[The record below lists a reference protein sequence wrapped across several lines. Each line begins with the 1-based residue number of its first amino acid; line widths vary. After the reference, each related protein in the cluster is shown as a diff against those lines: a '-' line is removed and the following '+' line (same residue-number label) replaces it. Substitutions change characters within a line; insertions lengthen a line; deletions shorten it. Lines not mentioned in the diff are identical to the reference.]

1 MLGFGAYADSSR
13 LMNDN
18 IRAFQGRVSE
28 VQGLNKELQAQAGQK
43 ADLDTLRDIGQEFA
57 IKQTKDLVAKY
68 GKKAFG
74 DAVGGQT
81 DKLLGSIAD
90 KGLDKIFGSGMN
102 VPPPLTSGA
111 DTIPSTTNLSV
122 NQLDTGNIYQNP
134 MNTTTS
140 QNIGADTGDVNIA
153 KTSSSE
159 IEMTE
164 GAKSSGFAGVEMDA
178 PTGVN
183 IAGEGAEIAGGG
195 AGAVAEEV
203 VSEGAGAVA
212 GDVAGEVAVQAT
224 AGVLAS
230 TGVLAPLAGALEV
243 GADLFALFEGAKTT
257 ADFVGRDI
265 LHTNAPLQYDKQLIP
280 DRPLT
285 LAQKGLSV
293 NPSMD
298 TYDLPHNTASV
309 GW

>member
-1 MLGFGAYADSSR
+1 MLGFGQYADSSR
-13 LMNDN
+13 LMNDD

-28 VQGLNKELQAQAGQK
+28 VQGLNKQLQAQAGQK
-43 ADLDTLRDIGQEFA
+43 ADLDTLRNIGQEFA

-74 DAVGGQT
+74 DAVGGDT
-81 DKLLGSIAD
+81 DKLLGSFAD
-90 KGLDKIFGSGMN
+90 KGLDKIFGSGVN
-102 VPPPLTSGA
+102 VPTPLTSGT
-111 DTIPSTTNLSV
+111 DNLPSTTNLSV
-122 NQLDTGNIYQNP
+122 NELNTQNIYQNP
-134 MNTTTS
+134 LNTTTS
-140 QNIGADTGDVNIA
+140 QNVGADTGDVNIA

-178 PTGVN
+178 PTGIN
-183 IAGEGAEIAGGG
+183 IAGEGAE
-195 AGAVAEEV
+195 
-203 VSEGAGAVA
+203 VA
-212 GDVAGEVAVQAT
+212 GNVAGDVGADVAGEVATQAT

-230 TGVLAPLAGALEV
+230 TGVLAPLGGALEI

-265 LHTNAPLQYDKQLIP
+265 LHTNAPLQYDKQIIP

>member
-13 LMNDN
+13 LMNDD

-28 VQGLNKELQAQAGQK
+28 VQGLNKELKAQAGQK

-57 IKQTKDLVAKY
+57 IKQTKDLVARY
-68 GKKAFG
+68 GKKIFG
-74 DAVGGQT
+74 DAVGGDT
-81 DKLLGSIAD
+81 DKLLGSFAD
-90 KGLDKIFGSGMN
+90 KGLDKIFGSGVN
-102 VPPPLTSGA
+102 VPTPLTSGV
-111 DTIPSTTNLSV
+111 DTLPSTTNLSV
-122 NQLDTGNIYQNP
+122 NQLDTQNIYQNP
-134 MNTTTS
+134 LNTTTS
-140 QNIGADTGDVNIA
+140 QNVGADTGDVNIA

-183 IAGEGAEIAGGG
+183 IAGEGAE
-195 AGAVAEEV
+195 
-203 VSEGAGAVA
+203 VA
-212 GDVAGEVAVQAT
+212 GNVAGNVAGDVGADVAGEVATQAT

-230 TGVLAPLAGALEV
+230 TGVLAPLGGALEI

-265 LHTNAPLQYDKQLIP
+265 LHTDAPLQYDKQIIP
-280 DRPLT
+280 YTPQT

>member
-13 LMNDN
+13 LMNDD

-57 IKQTKDLVAKY
+57 IKQTKDLVARY
-68 GKKAFG
+68 GKKIFG
-74 DAVGGQT
+74 DAVGGDT
-81 DKLLGSIAD
+81 DKLLGSFAD
-90 KGLDKIFGSGMN
+90 KGLDKIFGSGVN
-102 VPPPLTSGA
+102 VPTPLTSGV
-111 DTIPSTTNLSV
+111 DTLPSTTNLSV
-122 NQLDTGNIYQNP
+122 NQLDTQNIYQNP
-134 MNTTTS
+134 LNTTTS
-140 QNIGADTGDVNIA
+140 QNVGADTGDVNIA

-164 GAKSSGFAGVEMDA
+164 GVKSSGFAGVEMDA

-183 IAGEGAEIAGGG
+183 IAGEGVE
-195 AGAVAEEV
+195 
-203 VSEGAGAVA
+203 VA
-212 GDVAGEVAVQAT
+212 GNVAGDVGADVAGEVATQAT

-230 TGVLAPLAGALEV
+230 TGVLAPLGGALEI

-265 LHTNAPLQYDKQLIP
+265 LHTDAPLQYDKQIIP
-280 DRPLT
+280 NTPQT

>member
-1 MLGFGAYADSSR
+1 
-13 LMNDN
+13 
-18 IRAFQGRVSE
+18 
-28 VQGLNKELQAQAGQK
+28 
-43 ADLDTLRDIGQEFA
+43 LDTLRDIGQEFA

-74 DAVGGQT
+74 DAVGGET
-81 DKLLGSIAD
+81 DKLLGSFAD
-90 KGLDKIFGSGMN
+90 KGLDKIFGSGVN
-102 VPPPLTSGA
+102 VPPPLTSGT
-111 DTIPSTTNLSV
+111 DTLPSTTNLSV

-134 MNTTTS
+134 LNTTTS
-140 QNIGADTGDVNIA
+140 QNISADTGDVNIA

-178 PTGVN
+178 PTGIN
-183 IAGEGAEIAGGG
+183 IAGEGAEVAGEGAEV
-195 AGAVAEEV
+195 AGAV
-203 VSEGAGAVA
+203 GA
-212 GDVAGEVAVQAT
+212 DVAGEVATQAT

-265 LHTNAPLQYDKQLIP
+265 LHTNAPLQYDKQIIP

>member
-68 GKKAFG
+68 GKKVFG
-74 DAVGGQT
+74 DAVGGDT
-81 DKLLGSIAD
+81 DKLLGSFAD
-90 KGLDKIFGSGMN
+90 KGLDKIFGSGVN

-111 DTIPSTTNLSV
+111 DNLPSTRMALSGNPDIDTIRVDNLYQRSLNNSGV
-122 NQLDTGNIYQNP
+122 PVDTQNV
-134 MNTTTS
+134 
-140 QNIGADTGDVNIA
+140 GADTGDVNIA
-153 KTSSSE
+153 KTSSSK
-159 IEMTE
+159 IEMTSGTNVGNA
-164 GAKSSGFAGVEMDA
+164 GAEV
-178 PTGVN
+178 
-183 IAGEGAEIAGGG
+183 AGEGAEV
-195 AGAVAEEV
+195 AGAVGEGAEV
-203 VSEGAGAVA
+203 AGAVGA
-212 GDVAGEVAVQAT
+212 DVAGEVATQAT

-230 TGVLAPLAGALEV
+230 TGILAPLAGVLEV

-265 LHTNAPLQYDKQLIP
+265 LHTNAPLQYDKQIIP
-280 DRPLT
+280 NTPQT

>member
-1 MLGFGAYADSSR
+1 MLGFGQYADSSR
-13 LMNDN
+13 LMNDD

-28 VQGLNKELQAQAGQK
+28 VQGLNKQLQAQAGQK
-43 ADLDTLRDIGQEFA
+43 ADLDTLRNIGQEFA
-57 IKQTKDLVAKY
+57 IKQTKDLLAKY

-74 DAVGGQT
+74 DAVGGDT
-81 DKLLGSIAD
+81 DKLLGSFAD
-90 KGLDKIFGSGMN
+90 KGLDKIFGSGVN
-102 VPPPLTSGA
+102 VPPPLTSGT
-111 DTIPSTTNLSV
+111 DTLPSTTNLSV
-122 NQLDTGNIYQNP
+122 NQVDTGNIYQNP
-134 MNTTTS
+134 YNTTTS
-140 QNIGADTGDVNIA
+140 QNISDDTGDVNIA

-159 IEMTE
+159 IEMTQ
-164 GAKSSGFAGVEMDA
+164 GGSSGFSGVEMDR

-183 IAGEGAEIAGGG
+183 IAGEGAE
-195 AGAVAEEV
+195 
-203 VSEGAGAVA
+203 VA
-212 GDVAGEVAVQAT
+212 GDVAGDVSADVAGEVATQAT

-265 LHTNAPLQYDKQLIP
+265 LHTDAPLQYDKQIIP
-280 DRPLT
+280 NTPQT

>member
-13 LMNDN
+13 LMNDD

-28 VQGLNKELQAQAGQK
+28 VQGLNKQLQAQAGQK

-68 GKKAFG
+68 GKKVFG
-74 DAVGGQT
+74 DAVGGDT
-81 DKLLGSIAD
+81 DKLLGSFAD
-90 KGLDKIFGSGMN
+90 KGLDKIFGSGVN
-102 VPPPLTSGA
+102 VPPPLTSGT
-111 DTIPSTTNLSV
+111 DTLPSTTNLSV
-122 NQLDTGNIYQNP
+122 NELNTQNIYQNP
-134 MNTTTS
+134 LNTTTS
-140 QNIGADTGDVNIA
+140 QNISADTGDVNIA

-178 PTGVN
+178 PTGIN
-183 IAGEGAEIAGGG
+183 IAGEGAEV
-195 AGAVAEEV
+195 AGAVSSDV
-203 VSEGAGAVA
+203 GA
-212 GDVAGEVAVQAT
+212 DVAGEVATQAT

-230 TGVLAPLAGALEV
+230 TGILAPLAGALEI

-265 LHTNAPLQYDKQLIP
+265 LHTDAPLQYDKQIIP
-280 DRPLT
+280 NTPQT

>member
-1 MLGFGAYADSSR
+1 MLGFGQYADSSR
-13 LMNDN
+13 LMNDD

-57 IKQTKDLVAKY
+57 IKQTKDLVARY

-74 DAVGGQT
+74 DAVGGDT
-81 DKLLGSIAD
+81 DKLLGSYVD
-90 KGLDKIFGSGMN
+90 KGLDKIFGSGVN
-102 VPPPLTSGA
+102 VSTPLTSGA
-111 DTIPSTTNLSV
+111 DTLPSTTNLSV
-122 NQLDTGNIYQNP
+122 NELNTQNIYQNP
-134 MNTTTS
+134 VNTTEP
-140 QNIGADTGDVNIA
+140 QNVGADTGDVNIA

-164 GAKSSGFAGVEMDA
+164 SAKSSGFAGVEMDA
-178 PTGVN
+178 PSGVN
-183 IAGEGAEIAGGG
+183 IAGEGAQG
-195 AGAVAEEV
+195 AGEGAGEV
-203 VSEGAGAVA
+203 AGAVA
-212 GDVAGEVAVQAT
+212 GDVGADVAEVATQAT

-230 TGVLAPLAGALEV
+230 TGVLAPLGGLLEI

-257 ADFVGRDI
+257 ADFVSRDI
-265 LHTNAPLQYDKQLIP
+265 LHTNAPLQYDKQIIP
-280 DRPLT
+280 NAPQT

>member
-13 LMNDN
+13 LMNDD

-28 VQGLNKELQAQAGQK
+28 VQGLNKQLQAQAGQK

-68 GKKAFG
+68 GKKVFG
-74 DAVGGQT
+74 DAVGGDT
-81 DKLLGSIAD
+81 DKLLGSFAD
-90 KGLDKIFGSGMN
+90 KGLDKIFGSGVN
-102 VPPPLTSGA
+102 VPPPLTSGT
-111 DTIPSTTNLSV
+111 DTLPSTTNLSV
-122 NQLDTGNIYQNP
+122 NELNTQNIYQNP
-134 MNTTTS
+134 LNTTEP
-140 QNIGADTGDVNIA
+140 QNISADTGDVNIA

-178 PTGVN
+178 PTGIN
-183 IAGEGAEIAGGG
+183 IAGEGAE
-195 AGAVAEEV
+195 
-203 VSEGAGAVA
+203 VA
-212 GDVAGEVAVQAT
+212 GNVAGDVGADVAGEVATQAT

-230 TGVLAPLAGALEV
+230 TGILAPLAGVLEV

-265 LHTNAPLQYDKQLIP
+265 LHTNAPLQYDKQIIP

-293 NPSMD
+293 NPSVD

>member
-1 MLGFGAYADSSR
+1 MLGFGQYADSSR
-13 LMNDN
+13 LMNDD

-57 IKQTKDLVAKY
+57 IKQTKDLVARY
-68 GKKAFG
+68 GKKVFG
-74 DAVGGQT
+74 DAVGGDT
-81 DKLLGSIAD
+81 DKLLGSFAD
-90 KGLDKIFGSGMN
+90 KGLDKIFGSGVN
-102 VPPPLTSGA
+102 VPTPLTSGV
-111 DTIPSTTNLSV
+111 DTLPSTTNLSV
-122 NQLDTGNIYQNP
+122 NQLDTQNIYQNP
-134 MNTTTS
+134 LNTTTS
-140 QNIGADTGDVNIA
+140 QNVGADTGDVNIA

-183 IAGEGAEIAGGG
+183 IAGEGVE
-195 AGAVAEEV
+195 
-203 VSEGAGAVA
+203 VA
-212 GDVAGEVAVQAT
+212 GNVAGDVGADVAGEVATQAT

-230 TGVLAPLAGALEV
+230 TGVLAPLGGALEI

-265 LHTNAPLQYDKQLIP
+265 LHTDAPLQYDKQIIP
-280 DRPLT
+280 NTPQT

>member
-28 VQGLNKELQAQAGQK
+28 VQNVNKELQAQAGQK

-57 IKQTKDLVAKY
+57 IKQTKDLVSKY

-74 DAVGGQT
+74 DAVGSET
-81 DKLLGSIAD
+81 DKLLGSFAD
-90 KGLDKIFGSGMN
+90 KGLDKIFGSGVN

-111 DTIPSTTNLSV
+111 DTLPSTTNLSV

-134 MNTTTS
+134 HNTTTS

-178 PTGVN
+178 PTGIN
-183 IAGEGAEIAGGG
+183 IAGEGVEVAGEGAEV
-195 AGAVAEEV
+195 AGAV
-203 VSEGAGAVA
+203 GA
-212 GDVAGEVAVQAT
+212 DVAGEVATQAT

-265 LHTNAPLQYDKQLIP
+265 LHTNAPLQYDKQIIP
-280 DRPLT
+280 NRPQT

>member
-13 LMNDN
+13 LMNDD

-57 IKQTKDLVAKY
+57 IKQTKDLVARY
-68 GKKAFG
+68 GKKIFG
-74 DAVGGQT
+74 DAVGGDT
-81 DKLLGSIAD
+81 DKLLGSFAD
-90 KGLDKIFGSGMN
+90 KGLDKIFGSGVN
-102 VPPPLTSGA
+102 VPTPLTSGV
-111 DTIPSTTNLSV
+111 DTLPSTTNLSV
-122 NQLDTGNIYQNP
+122 NQLDTQNIYQNP
-134 MNTTTS
+134 LNTTTS
-140 QNIGADTGDVNIA
+140 QNVGADTGDVNIA

-183 IAGEGAEIAGGG
+183 IAGEGAE
-195 AGAVAEEV
+195 
-203 VSEGAGAVA
+203 VA
-212 GDVAGEVAVQAT
+212 GNVAGNVAGDVGADVAGEVATQAT

-230 TGVLAPLAGALEV
+230 TGVLAPLGGALEI

-265 LHTNAPLQYDKQLIP
+265 LHTDAPLQYDKQIIP
-280 DRPLT
+280 NTPQT